1 LAQHR
6 APEQMQ
12 KSGILLDVLKRWAFQ
27 QMLIK
32 LINPWLSSYGDI
44 KYVTNLVWAKTIYN
58 VANFIS
64 A

>member
-6 APEQMQ
+6 VPERMQ
-12 KSGILLDVLKRWAFQ
+12 KSGILLDVLKRWTFQ

-32 LINPWLSSYGDI
+32 TINPWLSSYGDI
-44 KYVTNLVWAKTIYN
+44 KYVRNLVWAKTIYN
-58 VANFIS
+58 VAKFIS